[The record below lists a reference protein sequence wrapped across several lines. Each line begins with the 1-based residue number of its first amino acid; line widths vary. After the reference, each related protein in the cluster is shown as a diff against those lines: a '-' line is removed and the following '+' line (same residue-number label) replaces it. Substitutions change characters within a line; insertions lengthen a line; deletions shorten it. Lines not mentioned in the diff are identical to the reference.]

1 MRNWQSFPRPTER
14 SWLGLA
20 PALMAKL
27 ERTERDLCY
36 AGLRLD
42 TLPSM
47 PVGSVRL
54 DRPVQRD
61 ARSRH
66 LIL

>member
-27 ERTERDLCY
+27 ERTARDLCY

-47 PVGSVRL
+47 PVGSVL
-54 DRPVQRD
+54 P
-61 ARSRH
+61 
-66 LIL
+66 